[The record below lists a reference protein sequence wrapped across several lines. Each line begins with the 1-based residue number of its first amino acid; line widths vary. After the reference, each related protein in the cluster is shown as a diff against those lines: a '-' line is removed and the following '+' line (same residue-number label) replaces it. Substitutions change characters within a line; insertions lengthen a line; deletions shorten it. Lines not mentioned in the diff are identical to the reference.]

1 MNGPD
6 LARRR
11 VLGAAVA
18 AAGLAGCGRPAAPAA
33 TVTDVSQLED
43 MPVARILGPLSA
55 EAVSAAVREW
65 PGPVSIGGGRFSM
78 GGQIAAADSLHLDM
92 RTMNRLVWL
101 DPAARTVRCQAGMTW
116 RDLLDHIDPHDLSVS
131 IMQSYSNFTI
141 GGSVSVNCHGRY
153 VGKGALV
160 HAIRALQM
168 VTADGRVL
176 ELSRS
181 QEPEVFSAVIGGYGG
196 LGVIT
201 EVELALSANTPL
213 ERRMERVALAD
224 YPDWFERHVA
234 MDADGVMHNADLIPP
249 DFDAPLAIS
258 WRRTTKALTV
268 ADRLIPRDLDYGR
281 EQNRIWLAS
290 ELPGGDWLRDR
301 AQRAEMA
308 GEAPVVWR
316 NHEASLD
323 TASLEPRTR
332 RMSTYLLQ
340 EYFVPVRHF
349 HAFAQGIA
357 EILRSAGATVLNVSI
372 RHAPPDTTSLLSWS
386 PEAVFCFVLYCKQR
400 RTAAASA
407 ASDAWTARL
416 IELAL
421 AFEGRHYLPY
431 RLVAT
436 QEQFRRAYPEAHRF
450 AKIKR
455 EMDPSW
461 RFRNRL
467 MEKYLRA

>member
-43 MPVARILGPLSA
+43 MPVAGILGPQSA

-181 QEPEVFSAVIGGYGG
+181 QEPECS
-196 LGVIT
+196 
-201 EVELALSANTPL
+201 
-213 ERRMERVALAD
+213 
-224 YPDWFERHVA
+224 
-234 MDADGVMHNADLIPP
+234 
-249 DFDAPLAIS
+249 
-258 WRRTTKALTV
+258 
-268 ADRLIPRDLDYGR
+268 
-281 EQNRIWLAS
+281 
-290 ELPGGDWLRDR
+290 
-301 AQRAEMA
+301 
-308 GEAPVVWR
+308 
-316 NHEASLD
+316 
-323 TASLEPRTR
+323 
-332 RMSTYLLQ
+332 
-340 EYFVPVRHF
+340 
-349 HAFAQGIA
+349 
-357 EILRSAGATVLNVSI
+357 LRSS
-372 RHAPPDTTSLLSWS
+372 
-386 PEAVFCFVLYCKQR
+386 
-400 RTAAASA
+400 
-407 ASDAWTARL
+407 
-416 IELAL
+416 
-421 AFEGRHYLPY
+421 
-431 RLVAT
+431 VAT
-436 QEQFRRAYPEAHRF
+436 AG
-450 AKIKR
+450 
-455 EMDPSW
+455 W
-461 RFRNRL
+461 G
-467 MEKYLRA
+467 